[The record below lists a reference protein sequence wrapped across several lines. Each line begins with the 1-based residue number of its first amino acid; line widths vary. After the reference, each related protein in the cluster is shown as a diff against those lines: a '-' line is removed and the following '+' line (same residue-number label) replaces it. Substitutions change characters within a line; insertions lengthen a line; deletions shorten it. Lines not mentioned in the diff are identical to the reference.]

1 MALIFDLETANAVFT
16 LPRNDG
22 CFAPDLAD
30 YLLELGESRPSV
42 VLAFAPKAAGT
53 YLRSAAIVATG
64 GQLVRT
70 VHAQGGRD
78 ASFYLPTF
86 LLYYTAGIPARP
98 LVTHVHMQALPANRH
113 FITALDLKPVL
124 MMRSIPDMLA
134 SYLDMLEDD
143 PLSPDNWLNIE
154 VPANYKA
161 LDDGAKADFIID
173 TMAPWYVSYFSTWL
187 AFTRAEPGRVLWLDY
202 DDFRADPAATLQSLL
217 SHSGFA
223 RSRDECEMA
232 LAAVWDE
239 RASFRFNQGISG
251 RGRRRFTPA
260 QMARLKRLLA
270 YYPELAP
277 WTERLVPP
285 AGRAAAIRPPSAVS
299 PERQP
304 SATA

>member
-1 MALIFDLETANAVFT
+1 MTFGFDRNVAEAAFT

-22 CFAPDLAD
+22 CFAPDIAD
-30 YLLELGESRPSV
+30 YLRELGESRPSV

-98 LVTHVHMQALPANRH
+98 LVTHVHMQALPANQH
-113 FITALDLKPVL
+113 FITTLDLKPVL
-124 MMRSIPDMLA
+124 MMRAIPDMLA

-161 LDDGAKADFIID
+161 LDDRAKADFMID
-173 TMAPWYVSYFSTWL
+173 AMAPWYVSYFSTWL
-187 AFTRAEPGRVLWLDY
+187 AFTRADPDRVLWLDY
-202 DDFRADPAATLQSLL
+202 DDFHADPANTLQSLL

-223 RSRDECEMA
+223 RSRHECETA

-251 RGRRRFTPA
+251 RGRRRFTST
-260 QMARLKRLLA
+260 QIARLKRLLA
-270 YYPELAP
+270 YYPELEP
-277 WTERLVPP
+277 WADRLIP
-285 AGRAAAIRPPSAVS
+285 PPSAVS
-299 PERQP
+299 PKRRP
-304 SATA
+304 SAAA

>member
-1 MALIFDLETANAVFT
+1 MTHIFDFETANAAFS
-16 LPRNDG
+16 LPANDG
-22 CFAPDLAD
+22 CFAPDMAE

-98 LVTHVHMQALPANRH
+98 LVTHVHMQALPANRY
-113 FITALDLKPVL
+113 FIAALDLKPVL
-124 MMRSIPDMLA
+124 MMRAIPDMLA
-134 SYLDMLEDD
+134 SYLDMLDAD

-154 VPANYKA
+154 VPANYSS
-161 LDDGAKADFIID
+161 LDDGARADFMID
-173 TMAPWYVSYFSTWL
+173 TMAPWYASYFSTWL
-187 AFTRAEPGRVLWLDY
+187 AFTRADPARMLWLDY
-202 DDFRADPAATLQSLL
+202 DDFRADPAATLQALL
-217 SHSGFA
+217 SHSGFP
-223 RSRDECEMA
+223 RSRQICEAA
-232 LAAVWDE
+232 LAEVWRE
-239 RASFRFNQGISG
+239 RTVFRFNQGISG
-251 RGRRRFTPA
+251 RGRSRFTAA
-260 QMARLKRLLA
+260 QIARLKRLLA

-277 WTERLVPP
+277 WTERLVP
-285 AGRAAAIRPPSAVS
+285 RARKAVAIRPPSTAL
-299 PERQP
+299 PEPQP